1 VGFLAEEDP
10 RKIGRPAGRVIAGL
24 FTPFPFLPPRRG
36 MNIFSYRVR
45 FTKTGKMRF
54 LSHHDLMRLF
64 ERALRRTGL
73 PLRMT
78 EGYNPHPVLAFPTAL
93 GLGIESLDEILEF
106 ELTSWTSPKQL
117 EKLLGE
123 QLPEGVSVASA
134 EAFDR
139 KQRCFVNYVEYE
151 ASVAGQLEG
160 IEERIRAFLALKECP
175 VERVSDKGSKTV
187 EIRQYVMALDAEKDM
202 LFLRIRITD
211 QGTAKPEEVLRSV
224 GVKIDEGVRLK
235 KTYTELAVRS

>member
-1 VGFLAEEDP
+1 
-10 RKIGRPAGRVIAGL
+10 
-24 FTPFPFLPPRRG
+24 

-78 EGYNPHPVLAFPTAL
+78 EGYNPHPVIAFPTAL

-106 ELTSWTSPKQL
+106 ELTSWTSPKGI
-117 EKLLGE
+117 EKQLGE
-123 QLPEGVSVASA
+123 QLPEGVTIASA

-139 KQRCFVNYVEYE
+139 KQRSYVNFVEYE
-151 ASVAGQLEG
+151 AECPGQGEG
-160 IEERIRAFLALKECP
+160 IGDRIRAFLALKECP

-187 EIRQYVMALDAEKDM
+187 EIRQYVMALDAENDRIY
-202 LFLRIRITD
+202 LRIRITD
-211 QGTAKPEEVLRSV
+211 QGTAKPEEVLRSIRLKV
-224 GVKIDEGVRLK
+224 DETVRLK
-235 KTYTELAVRS
+235 KTYTEVSVRA

>member
-1 VGFLAEEDP
+1 
-10 RKIGRPAGRVIAGL
+10 
-24 FTPFPFLPPRRG
+24 

-78 EGYNPHPVLAFPTAL
+78 EGYNPHPVIAFPTAL

-106 ELTSWTSPKQL
+106 ELTSWTAPKGI
-117 EKLLGE
+117 EKQLGE
-123 QLPEGVSVASA
+123 QLPEGVTIASA

-139 KQRCFVNYVEYE
+139 KQRSFVNFVEYE
-151 ASVAGQLEG
+151 AACPGQGEG
-160 IEERIRAFLALKECP
+160 IADRIRAFLALKECP

-187 EIRQYVMALDAEKDM
+187 EIRQYVMALEAEGETIY
-202 LFLRIRITD
+202 LRIRITD
-211 QGTAKPEEVLRSV
+211 QGTAKPEEVLRAV
-224 GVKIDEGVRLK
+224 GLRVDETVRLK
-235 KTYTELAVRS
+235 KTYTEVSVRT

>member
-1 VGFLAEEDP
+1 
-10 RKIGRPAGRVIAGL
+10 
-24 FTPFPFLPPRRG
+24 

-78 EGYNPHPVLAFPTAL
+78 EGYNPHPVIAFPTAL

-106 ELTSWTSPKQL
+106 ELTSWTAPRTIEKQ
-117 EKLLGE
+117 LGE
-123 QLPEGVSVASA
+123 QLPEGVTVASA

-139 KQRCFVNYVEYE
+139 KQRSYVNYVEYE
-151 ASVAGQLEG
+151 ADCPGQGEGVAD
-160 IEERIRAFLALKECP
+160 RIRAFLALKECP
-175 VERVSDKGSKTV
+175 MERVSDKGSKTV
-187 EIRQYVMALDAEKDM
+187 EIRQYVLALEAEHDRIY
-202 LFLRIRITD
+202 LRVRITD
-211 QGTAKPEEVLRSV
+211 QGTAKPEEVLRAV
-224 GVKIDEGVRLK
+224 GLHMDEYVRLK
-235 KTYTELAVRS
+235 KTYTEVAVRA

>member
-1 VGFLAEEDP
+1 
-10 RKIGRPAGRVIAGL
+10 
-24 FTPFPFLPPRRG
+24 

-78 EGYNPHPVLAFPTAL
+78 EGYNPHPVIAFPTAL

-106 ELTSWTSPKQL
+106 ELTSWTSPKGI
-117 EKLLGE
+117 EKVLGE
-123 QLPEGVSVASA
+123 QLPEGIAVASA

-139 KQRCFVNYVEYE
+139 KQRSFVNFVEYE
-151 ASVAGQLEG
+151 ASCPGQAAG
-160 IEERIRAFLALKECP
+160 IADRIRAFMALKECP
-175 VERVSDKGSKTV
+175 IERVSDKGSKTV
-187 EIRQYVMALDAEKDM
+187 EIRQYVMALDIEGET
-202 LFLRIRITD
+202 LYLRIRITD
-211 QGTAKPEEVLRSV
+211 QGTAKPEEVLRSI
-224 GVKIDEGVRLK
+224 GVAVNESVRVR
-235 KTYTELAVRS
+235 KTYTEVAVRA

>member
-1 VGFLAEEDP
+1 
-10 RKIGRPAGRVIAGL
+10 
-24 FTPFPFLPPRRG
+24 

-45 FTKTGKMRF
+45 FTKTGRMRF

-78 EGYNPHPVLAFPTAL
+78 EGYNPHPVIAFPTAL

-106 ELTSWTSPKQL
+106 ELTSWTAPRSIEKQ
-117 EKLLGE
+117 LGE
-123 QLPEGVSVASA
+123 QLPEGVTVASA

-139 KQRCFVNYVEYE
+139 KQRSYVNYVEYE
-151 ASVAGQLEG
+151 ADCPGQGEG
-160 IEERIRAFLALKECP
+160 VPDRIRAFLALKECP

-187 EIRQYVMALDAEKDM
+187 EIRQYVLALEAEHDRIY
-202 LFLRIRITD
+202 LRIRITD

-224 GVKIDEGVRLK
+224 GVRVDENVRLK
-235 KTYTELAVRS
+235 KTYTEVSVRA

>member
-1 VGFLAEEDP
+1 
-10 RKIGRPAGRVIAGL
+10 
-24 FTPFPFLPPRRG
+24 

-78 EGYNPHPVLAFPTAL
+78 EGYNPHPIIAFPTAL

-106 ELTSWTSPKQL
+106 ELTSWTSPKGI
-117 EKLLGE
+117 EKQLGE
-123 QLPEGVSVASA
+123 QLPQGVTVASA

-139 KQRCFVNYVEYE
+139 KQRSFVDFVEYE
-151 ASVAGQLEG
+151 AACPGQEEGAAG
-160 IEERIRAFLALKECP
+160 RIRAFLALKECP

-187 EIRQYVMALDAEKDM
+187 EIRQYVMALDAENDRIY
-202 LFLRIRITD
+202 LRIRITD
-211 QGTAKPEEVLRSV
+211 QGTAKPEEVLRAIGLRV
-224 GVKIDEGVRLK
+224 DETVRLK
-235 KTYTELAVRS
+235 KTYTEVAVRP

>member
-1 VGFLAEEDP
+1 
-10 RKIGRPAGRVIAGL
+10 
-24 FTPFPFLPPRRG
+24 

-78 EGYNPHPVLAFPTAL
+78 EGYNPHPVIAFPTAL

-106 ELTSWTSPKQL
+106 ELTSWTSPKGI

-123 QLPEGVSVASA
+123 QLPEGVTVASA

-139 KQRCFVNYVEYE
+139 KQRSFVNFVEYE
-151 ASVAGQLEG
+151 ASCPGQFEG
-160 IEERIRAFLALKECP
+160 LADRIRAFLALKECP

-187 EIRQYVMALDAEKDM
+187 EIRQYVMALDAESDR
-202 LFLRIRITD
+202 LYLRIRVTD
-211 QGTAKPEEVLRSV
+211 QGTAKPEEVLRSIGIRV
-224 GVKIDEGVRLK
+224 DETVRVR
-235 KTYTELAVRS
+235 KTYTEVAVRP

>member
-1 VGFLAEEDP
+1 
-10 RKIGRPAGRVIAGL
+10 
-24 FTPFPFLPPRRG
+24 

-45 FTKTGKMRF
+45 FTKTDKMRF

-64 ERALRRTGL
+64 ERALRRSGL

-106 ELTSWTSPKQL
+106 ELSSWTSPKQL

-123 QLPEGVSVASA
+123 QLPGGVTIASA

-139 KQRCFVNYVEYE
+139 KQRSYVSYVEYE
-151 ASVAGQLEG
+151 ARCHGPLEG
-160 IEERIRAFLALKECP
+160 VGERIRAFLARKDCP

-187 EIRQYVMALDAEKDM
+187 EIRQYVMALEAENDCIY
-202 LFLRIRITD
+202 LRIRITD
-211 QGTAKPEEVLRSV
+211 QGTAKPEEVLRSI
-224 GVKIDEGVRLK
+224 GVTVDERVRLK
-235 KTYTELAVRS
+235 KTYTELAVRP

>member
-1 VGFLAEEDP
+1 
-10 RKIGRPAGRVIAGL
+10 
-24 FTPFPFLPPRRG
+24 

-78 EGYNPHPVLAFPTAL
+78 EGYNPHPVIAFPTAL

-106 ELTSWTSPKQL
+106 ELASWTAPRQI

-123 QLPEGVSVASA
+123 QLPEGVGVAST

-139 KQRCFVNYVEYE
+139 KQRSFVNYVEYE
-151 ASVAGQLEG
+151 GSIPGQADGLG
-160 IEERIRAFLALKECP
+160 DRIAAFLALKECP
-175 VERVSDKGSKTV
+175 VERASDKGSKTV
-187 EIRQYVMALDAEKDM
+187 EIRQYVMALDVEGE
-202 LFLRIRITD
+202 LLYLRIRVTD

-224 GVKIDEGVRLK
+224 GLRVDETVRLR
-235 KTYTELAVRS
+235 KTYTEVAVRS

>member
-1 VGFLAEEDP
+1 MAPLRVP
-10 RKIGRPAGRVIAGL
+10 RRAGSAGRWGFPPRNICRTAGGIIAGSPRRSL
-24 FTPFPFLPPRRG
+24 LPPRRG

-78 EGYNPHPVLAFPTAL
+78 EGYNPHPVVAFPTAL

-106 ELTSWTSPKQL
+106 ELTSWTSPKGI
-117 EKLLGE
+117 EKQLGE
-123 QLPEGVSVASA
+123 QLPQGVTVASA

-139 KQRCFVNYVEYE
+139 KQRSFV
-151 ASVAGQLEG
+151 
-160 IEERIRAFLALKECP
+160 
-175 VERVSDKGSKTV
+175 D
-187 EIRQYVMALDAEKDM
+187 
-202 LFLRIRITD
+202 
-211 QGTAKPEEVLRSV
+211 
-224 GVKIDEGVRLK
+224 
-235 KTYTELAVRS
+235 

>member
-1 VGFLAEEDP
+1 
-10 RKIGRPAGRVIAGL
+10 
-24 FTPFPFLPPRRG
+24 

-78 EGYNPHPVLAFPTAL
+78 EGYNPHPVIAFPTAL

-106 ELTSWTSPKQL
+106 ELTSWTSPKGI
-117 EKLLGE
+117 EKQLGE
-123 QLPEGVSVASA
+123 QLPEGVTVASA

-139 KQRCFVNYVEYE
+139 KQRSYVNFVEYE
-151 ASVAGQLEG
+151 ADCPGQGEG
-160 IEERIRAFLALKECP
+160 VGDRIRSFLALKECP
-175 VERVSDKGSKTV
+175 VERASDKGSKTV
-187 EIRQYVMALDAEKDM
+187 EIRQYVMALEAESDKIY
-202 LFLRIRITD
+202 LRIRITD

-224 GVKIDEGVRLK
+224 GLKVDETIRLK
-235 KTYTELAVRS
+235 KTYTEVAVRA

>member
-1 VGFLAEEDP
+1 
-10 RKIGRPAGRVIAGL
+10 
-24 FTPFPFLPPRRG
+24 

-78 EGYNPHPVLAFPTAL
+78 EGYNPHPVIAFPTAL

-123 QLPEGVSVASA
+123 QLPEGVGVASA

-139 KQRCFVNYVEYE
+139 KQRSYVHFVEYE
-151 ASVAGQLEG
+151 ASCGGQCEG
-160 IEERIRAFLALKECP
+160 IGDRIKAFLALKECP

-187 EIRQYVMALDAEKDM
+187 EIRQYVMALDAEKDTVY
-202 LFLRIRITD
+202 LRIRITD
-211 QGTAKPEEVLRSV
+211 QGTAKPEEVLRAV
-224 GVKIDEGVRLK
+224 GVTIDERVRLR
-235 KTYTELAVRS
+235 KTYTDVAVRA

>member
-1 VGFLAEEDP
+1 
-10 RKIGRPAGRVIAGL
+10 
-24 FTPFPFLPPRRG
+24 

-45 FTKTGKMRF
+45 FTKTGRMRF

-78 EGYNPHPVLAFPTAL
+78 EGYNPHPVIAFPTAL

-106 ELTSWTSPKQL
+106 ELTSWTSPKGI
-117 EKLLGE
+117 EKALGE
-123 QLPEGVSVASA
+123 QLPEGVTVASA

-139 KQRCFVNYVEYE
+139 KQRSYVNFVEYQ
-151 ASVAGQLEG
+151 ASCPGQGEG
-160 IEERIRAFLALKECP
+160 IDDRIRAFLALKECP

-187 EIRQYVMALDAEKDM
+187 EIRQYVMALDAENDV
-202 LFLRIRITD
+202 LYLRIRITD

-224 GVKIDEGVRLK
+224 GVKVDETVRLK
-235 KTYTELAVRS
+235 KTYTEVAVRS

>member
-1 VGFLAEEDP
+1 
-10 RKIGRPAGRVIAGL
+10 
-24 FTPFPFLPPRRG
+24 

-45 FTKTGKMRF
+45 FTKTGRTRF

-73 PLRMT
+73 ELRMT

-106 ELTSWTSPKQL
+106 ELTRWTAPKQI

-123 QLPEGVSVASA
+123 QLPEGMTVASVD
-134 EAFDR
+134 AFDR
-139 KQRCFVNYVEYE
+139 KQRSYVSFVEYE
-151 ASVAGQLEG
+151 ASCPGQTEG
-160 IEERIRAFLALKECP
+160 LVERLQAFLARKECP

-187 EIRQYVMALDAEKDM
+187 EIRQYVMALESEGETVY
-202 LFLRIRITD
+202 LRVRITD
-211 QGTAKPEEVLRSV
+211 QGTAKPEEVLRASGLRV
-224 GVKIDEGVRLK
+224 DETVRVR
-235 KTYTELAVRS
+235 KTYTEMAVRP